1 MEKMPLDS
9 KKNKKVNVKITF
21 NKNKNKI
28 NNNSINNSNLKLIEN
43 DFPTEEELYK
53 NRRERKQNLSKIKIK
68 KIDNEINNDADKNII
83 SINLP
88 KKNLNCSFQQ
98 RINNTNQLNL
108 NFNQD
113 NNSNNKLVFSKNI
126 NISNIHKINNKNRNR
141 NDNCERIIDKKIPH
155 PNINININLNKNIAK
170 KNKTNE
176 IVKLNNHRIKIGYDI
191 FEDLTKEARDLQ
203 NKEAYE
209 KKILGI
215 TQESY
220 INNPPPKKPFLEKI
234 GDFFTDHQDDF
245 RTVLD
250 GIGCIVLYKP
260 SIDRTLDRID
270 RWVGGSDDAEKNE
283 ENNIQN
289 DNQNILLQKSIRK
302 KNKDYETIIKFL
314 PIWEITENKK
324 RDNNNNC
331 VVCLYEFKIGE
342 RISTLPCLHIFHCDC
357 INNWLKN
364 ELTCPVC
371 KFEVTLSSII
381 GKYNT

>member
-68 KIDNEINNDADKNII
+68 KIDNEINNDADENII

-126 NISNIHKINNKNRNR
+126 NISNIHKINNKNSNR

-176 IVKLNNHRIKIGYDI
+176 IVKLNNHRIKIGNDI

-260 SIDRTLDRID
+260 SIDRT
-270 RWVGGSDDAEKNE
+270 
-283 ENNIQN
+283 
-289 DNQNILLQKSIRK
+289 
-302 KNKDYETIIKFL
+302 
-314 PIWEITENKK
+314 
-324 RDNNNNC
+324 
-331 VVCLYEFKIGE
+331 
-342 RISTLPCLHIFHCDC
+342 
-357 INNWLKN
+357 
-364 ELTCPVC
+364 
-371 KFEVTLSSII
+371 
-381 GKYNT
+381 

>member
-113 NNSNNKLVFSKNI
+113 NSNNKLVFSKNI
-126 NISNIHKINNKNRNR
+126 NISNIHKINNKNSNR

-176 IVKLNNHRIKIGYDI
+176 IVKFNNHRIKIGNDI

-270 RWVGGSDDAEKNE
+270 RWVGGSDDVEKNE

-381 GKYNT
+381 GKYNI

>member
-68 KIDNEINNDADKNII
+68 KIDNEINNDADENII

-126 NISNIHKINNKNRNR
+126 NISNIHKINNKNSNR

-170 KNKTNE
+170 KNKTNG
-176 IVKLNNHRIKIGYDI
+176 IVKLNNHRIKIGNDI

-234 GDFFTDHQDDF
+234 GDFFTEHQDGF

-270 RWVGGSDDAEKNE
+270 RWVGGPDDVEKNE

>member
-113 NNSNNKLVFSKNI
+113 NSNNKLVFSKNI
-126 NISNIHKINNKNRNR
+126 NISNIHKINNKNSNR

-176 IVKLNNHRIKIGYDI
+176 IVKFNNHRIKIGNDI

-220 INNPPPKKPFLEKI
+220 INNPQSKKPFLEKI

-381 GKYNT
+381 GKYNI

>member
-1 MEKMPLDS
+1 
-9 KKNKKVNVKITF
+9 
-21 NKNKNKI
+21 
-28 NNNSINNSNLKLIEN
+28 
-43 DFPTEEELYK
+43 
-53 NRRERKQNLSKIKIK
+53 
-68 KIDNEINNDADKNII
+68 
-83 SINLP
+83 
-88 KKNLNCSFQQ
+88 
-98 RINNTNQLNL
+98 L

-155 PNINININLNKNIAK
+155 PNINININLNKNIPK
-170 KNKTNE
+170 KNKTDE
-176 IVKLNNHRIKIGYDI
+176 IVKLNNHRIKIGNDI

-215 TQESY
+215 TQKSY

-342 RISTLPCLHIFHCDC
+342 RISTLPCLHVFHCDC

-381 GKYNT
+381 GKYNI